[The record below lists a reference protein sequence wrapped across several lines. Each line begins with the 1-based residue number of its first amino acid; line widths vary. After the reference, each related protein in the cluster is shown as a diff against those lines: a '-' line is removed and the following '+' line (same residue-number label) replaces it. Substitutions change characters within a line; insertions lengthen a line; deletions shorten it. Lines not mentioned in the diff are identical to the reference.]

1 MIAAAEFCYTDD
13 TQDEPDL
20 GTTALDELGAYVE
33 ALQVSRYQAAAAYC
47 RAMGGLLDAR
57 GIPSLELKYRQC
69 RDAAL
74 HDVRW
79 ANKELAKLQS

>member
-1 MIAAAEFCYTDD
+1 MIAAAEFYSPDQDD
-13 TQDEPDL
+13 APPES
-20 GTTALDELGAYVE
+20 ALDELGAWVE

-47 RAMGGLLDAR
+47 RAMGSLRNAQE
-57 GIPSLELKYRQC
+57 IPSLRLRYQQC

-79 ANKELAKLQS
+79 ASRKLAELQS